1 MSSRNRFLVGCLLLA
16 ACCLLLAGPAAA
28 QKDKMSLGE
37 SFGAVI
43 LRPAAGKQPSPMLTL
58 PKDALSVQE
67 TMVPVKRP
75 PMPPPAVPK
84 AP

>member
-1 MSSRNRFLVGCLLLA
+1 MRPWIVFVVIGFAVAFAL
-16 ACCLLLAGPAAA
+16 PAFA

-43 LRPAAGKQPSPMLTL
+43 LKPAAKQPAPQVTI
-58 PKDALSVQE
+58 PKDALALPEV
-67 TMVPVKRP
+67 MVPVRRP
-75 PMPPPAVPK
+75 GIPAPPVPK